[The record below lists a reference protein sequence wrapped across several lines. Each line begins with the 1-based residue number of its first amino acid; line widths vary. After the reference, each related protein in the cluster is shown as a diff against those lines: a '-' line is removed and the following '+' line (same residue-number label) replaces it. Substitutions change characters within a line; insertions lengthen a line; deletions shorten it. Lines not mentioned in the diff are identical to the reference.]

1 MSKLILASASPRRQQ
16 LLGQLGVPFTVVT
29 ADIDERPHP
38 AEAPLPYVR
47 RMAYTK
53 AQHIAQRYPEA
64 FVLGADTIV
73 TLDTDILGKP
83 RNPTHA
89 RHMLQRLSG
98 RVHSVVTGLA
108 LLQHSTQRTL
118 DDTVSTRVHFRVLTP
133 DDLDTYL
140 ATDEPFD
147 KAGAYAIQG
156 GGEAFVT
163 SVDGCYTNVVGLP
176 VQRTA
181 LLLQAVGFTVPSS
194 P

>member
-16 LLGQLGVPFTVVT
+16 LLGQLGLPFTVVV

-38 AEAPLPYVR
+38 AEAPLPYVK
-47 RMAYTK
+47 RMALTK
-53 AQHIAQRYPEA
+53 AQQIAQRHPEA

-73 TLDTDILGKP
+73 TIDAEILGKP
-83 RNPTHA
+83 RDIAHA

-98 RVHSVVTGLA
+98 QEHSVVTGLA

-118 DDTVSTRVHFRVLTP
+118 CDTVSTRVRFRVLTP
-133 DDLDTYL
+133 DDIATYL
-140 ATDEPFD
+140 ATEEPFD

-156 GGEAFVT
+156 GGEAFVAT
-163 SVDGCYTNVVGLP
+163 VDGCYTNVVGLP

-181 LLLQAVGFTVPSS
+181 ALLQDVGFIVPSS
-194 P
+194 T